1 MKKKN
6 VFVFVLAF
14 IMGAVVSVP
23 VFAEDNKGLTKEE
36 AKHQLHQE
44 IKAIELNRGE
54 NFLKDSALD
63 YLSAEEILYYKS
75 TAPLAYKPD
84 YNCSV
89 NKDLDYQKIQKI
101 LKSKKIPN
109 ICMQFDIMSY
119 LIYNKHNDELQK
131 ALDIGYDPR
140 LEISIAYEKTR
151 DLFNQAVL
159 SNNKDALTM
168 LYNKMLKNGLK
179 VYKHVG
185 IETMEE
191 VMRIQFFHTLSNFIH
206 DISLIN
212 MSRSAI
218 EAKYEN
224 VRESLSKS
232 LIGSEFLK
240 DKVVQNDRISYE
252 VAYNLI
258 PEKAQGEIALN
269 ALYKLIDYR
278 IEKGY

>member
-6 VFVFVLAF
+6 VFVLSLAF
-14 IMGAVVSVP
+14 VMGAIVCVP
-23 VFAEDNKGLTKEE
+23 VFAQENEVLSKEE
-36 AKHQLHQE
+36 LTDLIKPE
-44 IKAIELNRGE
+44 IKDNSQERGE

-63 YLSAEEILYYKS
+63 YLSAENVLYYKP
-75 TAPLAYKPD
+75 TAPLAYTPN

-101 LKSKKIPN
+101 LKSKEIPN
-109 ICMQFDIMSY
+109 VCMQFDIMSY